1 MAWNQSDLDALE
13 IAIKSGNSKVKYQD
27 REVTYR
33 SLEEMM
39 LIRDLIRKEL
49 GQVSSQIK
57 VIKTQFSKGL

>member
-39 LIRDLIRKEL
+39 AIRDLIRKEL
-49 GQVSSQIK
+49 GQVSNQIK